1 MRGIGGSMRFVH
13 TADWQVGMKCPR
25 LGDAST
31 RVREERLAAGH
42 RVIRAAREHG
52 ADFILVAGDLF
63 EDNAVDRVLV
73 QKVADIL
80 NSFGGPVFVLPGNHD
95 PLVPGSVWAHPAWK
109 SASKVHLLVEEALVE
124 VPGGMLYPCPIKE
137 KHSGRNPTAWIPS
150 KGPQDANVIRIGLA
164 HGTVEGIVQDEP
176 DYPIPVDAALRAG
189 LNYLALGHW
198 HSFAAYSGPDGA
210 SRMAYSGTHEP
221 TRFGERESGNVLII
235 EIPDAGSPPSIKPV
249 HTGCL
254 SWSTIERESRESG
267 DVARVRTE
275 IEAITGVSDTLIE
288 VTLSGILA
296 ADDRVELD
304 RIEQILES
312 RFLWGRMDASAL
324 QPSPTD
330 DTWISNLPPGIIRE
344 AAIRIRNSTYIT
356 PEVAARALIELYAVA
371 GEAQA

>member
-1 MRGIGGSMRFVH
+1 MRFLH
-13 TADWQVGMKCPR
+13 TADWQAGMKCQR
-25 LGDAST
+25 LGDASA

-42 RVIRAAREHG
+42 RVIRAAREHA

-95 PLVPGSVWAHPAWK
+95 PLGPGSVWAHPAWK
-109 SASKVHLLVEEALVE
+109 SASNVHLLVEEALVE
-124 VPGGMLYPCPIKE
+124 VPGAILYPCPIKE

-150 KGPQDANVIRIGLA
+150 IGPDVIRIGVA
-164 HGTVEGIVQDEP
+164 HGTVEGVVQDEP

-189 LNYLALGHW
+189 LDYLALGHW
-198 HSFAAYSGPDGA
+198 HSYAAYPGPDGA
-210 SRMAYSGTHEP
+210 PRMAYSGTHEP
-221 TRFGERESGNVLII
+221 TKFGERDSGNVLII
-235 EIPDAGSPPSIKPV
+235 EIPDAGSPPSITPV

-254 SWSTIERESRESG
+254 SWVTIERESREFG
-267 DVARVRTE
+267 DLVRVRTE
-275 IEAITGVSDTLIE
+275 IEAIASASDTLIE
-288 VTLSGILA
+288 VTLSGILG
-296 ADDRVELD
+296 ADDRGEVD

-344 AAIRIRNSTYIT
+344 AAIRIRNSTGIA
-356 PEVAARALIELYAVA
+356 PEVAARALIELYAIA
-371 GEAQA
+371 GEGQV

>member
-1 MRGIGGSMRFVH
+1 MRFLH
-13 TADWQVGMKCPR
+13 TADWQAGMKCQR
-25 LGDAST
+25 LGDASA

-42 RVIRAAREHG
+42 RVIRAAREHT

-95 PLVPGSVWAHPAWK
+95 PLGPGSVWAHPAWK
-109 SASKVHLLVEEALVE
+109 SASNVHLLVEEALVE
-124 VPGGMLYPCPIKE
+124 VPGAILYPCPIKE

-150 KGPQDANVIRIGLA
+150 MGPDVIRIGVA
-164 HGTVEGIVQDEP
+164 HGTVEGVVQDEP

-189 LNYLALGHW
+189 LDYLALGHW
-198 HSFAAYSGPDGA
+198 HSYAAYPGPDGA

-221 TRFGERESGNVLII
+221 TKFGERDSGNVLII
-235 EIPDAGSPPSIKPV
+235 EIPAAGSPPSITPV

-254 SWSTIERESRESG
+254 SWVTIERESRAFG
-267 DVARVRTE
+267 DLARVRTE
-275 IEAITGVSDTLIE
+275 IEAIASASDTLIE

-296 ADDRVELD
+296 ADDRTEVD

-324 QPSPTD
+324 QPSPAD

-344 AAIRIRNSTYIT
+344 AAIRIRNSTGT
-356 PEVAARALIELYAVA
+356 APEVAARALIELYAIA
-371 GEAQA
+371 GEGQV